1 MKRIV
6 AITVYAIALTL
17 TLLTLVASTWL
28 SQTLFSAAHYQRLIT
43 RPGYLP
49 LVRQAI
55 EHDLQAQ
62 ASYAGV
68 PDEVLFAGLD
78 NDTIHL
84 QLRQHV
90 VNFAAALNSQAAS
103 PAAVTPAS
111 STDTPTNRADPAT
124 TSHTL
129 SYPSEQFLT
138 PLRAYLEQHNQ
149 ALGQQTTP
157 DQLLAIEEVADQAAA
172 TVLTHIILVD
182 PAAFQSISLVQQTLS
197 LLHQISQLVLPSAAV
212 LVLLMLLALIL
223 TRLDV
228 HQQQERRRSSPSGG
242 PRKVQHRQGCKRDP
256 FCWTR
261 ATLISAWLT
270 GSVFLVPALVMQSFD
285 LTSRLAIQ
293 TAYLKFALQT
303 LVDRANIILIVLSA
317 VIFFLASTGLITLA
331 HISKQT
337 VK

>member
-1 MKRIV
+1 MKRIA
-6 AITVYAIALTL
+6 AITIYAIALTL
-17 TLLTLVASTWL
+17 TLLTLIASTWL

-43 RPGYLP
+43 RPDYLP

-90 VNFAAALNSQAAS
+90 VNFATALNSQAAS
-103 PAAVTPAS
+103 PTSVTPTP
-111 STDTPTNRADPAT
+111 STDPTVK
-124 TSHTL
+124 SHPL
-129 SYPSEQFLT
+129 SYPSEHFLT

-149 ALGQQTTP
+149 ALGQVTTP
-157 DQLLAIEEVADQAAA
+157 DQLLAIEEVADRAAA

-182 PAAFQSISLVQQTLS
+182 PANLLSISWVQQPLS
-197 LLHQISQLVLPSAAV
+197 KLHEISQLVLPAATV
-212 LVLLMLLALIL
+212 LALLLLLALVL
-223 TRLDV
+223 TRLDIR
-228 HQQQERRRSSPSGG
+228 QQQERRRSSPSGG
-242 PRKVQHRQGCKRDP
+242 SHKTQPRRDCKRDP
-256 FCWTR
+256 YCWMR
-261 ATLISAWLT
+261 VTLVSAWLT